1 MTANRWARLL
11 RSVGHRVEIAETFT
25 DQPCG
30 VLIALHA
37 RKSAASVQR
46 FSRARPHAPII
57 LALTGTDL
65 YRDLPASKP
74 ALRSLE
80 LATRLLLLQPQS
92 RRELPRHLQPKA
104 RVIFQ
109 SAERLKNPP
118 RPLQRIFEVCV
129 SGHLRPVKDPFRAAM
144 AARGLPAESRIAIT
158 HIGGALSASM
168 EQRAL
173 KEMQRNARYRWLGEV
188 PLWKARR
195 ITARSRL
202 LVLSSRMEG
211 GPSVISEALV
221 ASVPVLSTRISGSIG
236 LLGEDY
242 QGYFDVGNTA
252 QLAELL
258 ARCEQDTA
266 FYRVLRESCRRRAG
280 LFAPEAERAAWES
293 LIREVV

>member
-11 RSVGHRVEIAETFT
+11 RSLGHRVAVAETFA

-65 YRDLPASKP
+65 YRDLPSSKP
-74 ALRSLE
+74 AQRSLE
-80 LATRLLLLQPQS
+80 LAARLLLLQPQS
-92 RRELPRHLQPKA
+92 RRELPKRLRAKA
-104 RVIFQ
+104 RVIYQ

-118 RPLQRIFEVCV
+118 RPLQRVFEICV
-129 SGHLRPVKDPFRAAM
+129 SGHLRPVKDPFRAAL
-144 AARGLPAESRIAIT
+144 AARGLPAESRITIT

-168 EQRAL
+168 KQRAL
-173 KEMQRNARYRWLGEV
+173 KEMRRNVRYRWLGEV

-221 ASVPVLSTRISGSIG
+221 ASVPVLSTKVSGTVG

-242 QGYFDVGNTA
+242 EGYFDVGHTA
-252 QLAELL
+252 QLAEMLC
-258 ARCEQDTA
+258 RCERDTA
-266 FYRVLRESCRRRAG
+266 FYRVLRESCHRRAG